1 MATCGSCIIESVTR
15 NDPQIDVLRIHAVK
29 IALRFQSELQWD
41 VAAQEYGHSRRVEL
55 GNVSPGRLA
64 IHLRNIPEESGGS
77 R

>member
-1 MATCGSCIIESVTR
+1 MRLLHHRISVTW
-15 NDPQIDVLRIHAVK
+15 NDPQIDVLSVHSMK
-29 IALRFQSELQWD
+29 IGFWFQSELRWD

-64 IHLRNIPEESGGS
+64 IHLWNIPEESGGS